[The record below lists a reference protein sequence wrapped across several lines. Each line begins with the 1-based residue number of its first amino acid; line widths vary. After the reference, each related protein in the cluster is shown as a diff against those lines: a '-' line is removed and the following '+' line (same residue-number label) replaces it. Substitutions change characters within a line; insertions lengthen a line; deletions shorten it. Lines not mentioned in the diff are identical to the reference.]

1 MVVPREPATPSL
13 DQPLS
18 DALPDPLPDPLPG
31 TRTSVGLDGA
41 DGALLDTLLRE
52 APVAFAYYGAD
63 LRYLRVNRLLA
74 GINGRSI
81 EDHVGRLPSEVLEP
95 GLAAQVEEVLR
106 HVLSTGA
113 VVVEDDFRTSGPD
126 GTRYWQSRW
135 FPSRGADGA
144 VTGVAV
150 LVLDV
155 TGRRLQELELHASR
169 GRAERLQQATAE
181 LAAALSVE
189 EVARVVTGIG
199 RSALGAVGSAL
210 ALVDEDDGQLNVH
223 GEDGPVPLPA
233 DPGPTAQ
240 VVRAGM
246 PAYLASPDDLA
257 AWLPAPGLVEVL
269 AAAGER
275 AWAIVPLP
283 GGSPRGALRF
293 AFGAERVL
301 DHGERV
307 FCEALAGQAAL
318 AVERARLYERQ
329 HRTAMALQRSL
340 VPDRPPEVPGLEMA
354 ARYLPGSED
363 AAVGG
368 DWYDVFPLPSGR
380 TALVV
385 GDVMGKGVAAAA
397 GMGRMRSALRALALA
412 DESPAAVLT
421 GLDRLVAATEEPEQ
435 IVTLVYAVVD
445 PATGLVVAADA
456 GHPPVLLHRAG
467 RSTELLD
474 VGDGATPLGV
484 PEKRAE
490 QWFTLGPGD
499 LLVAFT
505 DGLVESREHP
515 LSEGL
520 DRVQR
525 SLDALLGTP
534 DQPGLGV
541 PAARAAVGHGAGL
554 QGTVDALVE
563 ALVAGRARRDDVT
576 VLALRAAGPD

>member
-1 MVVPREPATPSL
+1 MVGPRDAAPLQVPP
-13 DQPLS
+13 QI
-18 DALPDPLPDPLPG
+18 
-31 TRTSVGLDGA
+31 GLGGA

-63 LRYLRVNRLLA
+63 LRYRRVNRLLA
-74 GINGRSI
+74 GINGRTI

-106 HVLSTGA
+106 HVLATGE
-113 VVVEDDFRTSGPD
+113 VVVEDDFRTAGPD

-135 FPSRGADGA
+135 FPSRSGDGA

-155 TGRRLQELELHASR
+155 TGRRLQELELRASR

-189 EVARVVTGIG
+189 EVARIVTGIG

-210 ALVDEDDGQLNVH
+210 ALVDEDDGRLHVH
-223 GEDGPVPLPA
+223 GESGRVPLPA
-233 DPGPTAQ
+233 DPGPTAE

-246 PAYLASPDDLA
+246 PAYLSTPEDLA
-257 AWLPAPGLVEVL
+257 AWLPAPGLAEALVR
-269 AAAGER
+269 AGER
-275 AWAIVPLP
+275 SWAIVPLP
-283 GGSPRGALRF
+283 GGSQPGGAPPGGAQRGALRF
-293 AFGAERVL
+293 AFGTERVL

-318 AVERARLYERQ
+318 AVERARLYGRQ
-329 HRTAMALQRSL
+329 HRTAMALQRAL
-340 VPDRPPEVPGLEMA
+340 VPDRPPEVPGVEMA
-354 ARYLPGSED
+354 ARYLPGSDD

-385 GDVMGKGVAAAA
+385 GDVMGKGVSAAA

-445 PATGLVVAADA
+445 PRTGAVVASDA

-467 RSTELLD
+467 RATELLD
-474 VGDGATPLGV
+474 VGDAATPLGV
-484 PEKRAE
+484 PEERGE
-490 QWFTLGPGD
+490 QRFTLGPGD

-525 SLDALLGTP
+525 SLDALLGTA
-534 DQPGLGV
+534 DRPGLGV
-541 PAARAAVGHGAGL
+541 PSAVRDGAAGQHGARLHGPGL

-576 VLALRAAGPD
+576 VLALRVAPPA